1 MNISRWLALLSL
13 GLLPLS
19 AQALAESDLLAFKL
33 RTLAG
38 DEVVDLRT
46 AYGGKVVLIV
56 NTASKCGFTGQFEG
70 LETLY
75 RKYKGQGLV
84 VLGFPSNDFANQDP
98 GTEKEIQAFCRNTYS
113 VEFPMF
119 EKVHVRGEDA
129 HPLFK
134 ALAADSNGAMPK
146 WNFYKYLLNRDGYL
160 VESWGS
166 ITSPDSAAI
175 VKQIEQLLAQPA
187 SAPASA
193 PALSTRP

>member
-1 MNISRWLALLSL
+1 MKLARLLAALTL
-13 GLLPLS
+13 GLLPLAS
-19 AQALAESDLLAFKL
+19 PAAEVDMLAFKL

-38 DEVVDLRT
+38 DQVVDLRQ
-46 AYGGKVVLIV
+46 AYAGKVVLMV
-56 NTASKCGFTGQFEG
+56 NTASKCGFTDQFEG
-70 LETLY
+70 LEALY
-75 RKYKGQGLV
+75 CKYKDQGLV

-134 ALAADSNGAMPK
+134 ALAAEPNGATPK
-146 WNFYKYLLNRDGYL
+146 WNFYKFLLNRDGHL

-166 ITSPDSAAI
+166 ITGPDSAGI

-187 SAPASA
+187 SAPA
-193 PALSTRP
+193 LSTRP